1 MDFID
6 SFGHSISY
14 FGSIGSYSTLIFF
27 VICALLAPVL
37 IKVSWFFIKIV
48 SKIVFGL
55 LIGFIAGSLVYA
67 LLVFILLPL
76 LGTII
81 GWN

>member
-1 MDFID
+1 MDFVE

-27 VICALLAPVL
+27 VICALLAPV
-37 IKVSWFFIKIV
+37 FIKISWV
-48 SKIVFGL
+48 VIKIVAKIIFGL
-55 LIGFIAGSLVYA
+55 GLFFIAGSLVYV
-67 LLVFILLPL
+67 LMVFILLPL
-76 LGTII
+76 LGTIF